1 MTPLIKLLNSLN
13 KPIAYNGVV
22 MLETFLWTA
31 LGLFVIASL
40 IPRDK
45 KLSFLIGALGWA
57 FFTIYWAI
65 EPTYYLGI
73 GDFYNAALTF
83 LTSIF
88 CIFIAF
94 FNGRAYLSEMSKK
107 ASKTLDTITCAAAI
121 GGVFYFSFAEVF
133 MLNAWL
139 IGAVTGQTAWILNS
153 LGVPATVSGE
163 HIFVNHCDIEIIL
176 ACTGIESM
184 ALFAGVI
191 GAVEAPVKR
200 RVKAFMVS
208 VPVIYLLN
216 LLRNVFVVVASG
228 YQWFGSIDRSFY
240 IAHHI
245 IAKIGSTIALFIIA
259 YAVLRI
265 LPELVD
271 VIADVA
277 RMFKDLGGS

>member
-1 MTPLIKLLNSLN
+1 
-13 KPIAYNGVV
+13 
-22 MLETFLWTA
+22 MLETFLWVA

-45 KLSFLIGALGWA
+45 RLSFLIGALGWA

-94 FNGRAYLSEMSKK
+94 FNGRAYLSETSKK
-107 ASKTLDTITCAAAI
+107 ASKTLYAPKVLKATESLYTITCAAAI

-191 GAVEAPVKR
+191 GAVEAPVRR

-208 VPVIYLLN
+208 VPVIYVLN
-216 LLRNVFVVVASG
+216 LLRNIFVVVASG

-245 IAKIGSTIALFIIA
+245 IAKVGSTAALFIIA

>member
-1 MTPLIKLLNSLN
+1 M
-13 KPIAYNGVV
+13 
-22 MLETFLWTA
+22 A
-31 LGLFVIASL
+31 LGLFIIASL
-40 IPRDK
+40 IPRNK
-45 KLSFLIGALGWA
+45 KPSFLVGALGWS

-88 CIFIAF
+88 CVFIAF
-94 FNGRAYLSEMSKK
+94 FNAKAYLSE
-107 ASKTLDTITCAAAI
+107 ASKTLHIITCAAAI

-133 MLNAWL
+133 MLNACL
-139 IGAVTGQTAWILNS
+139 IGTVTSQTVWILNA
-153 LGVPATVSGE
+153 LDVPATFSGE

-191 GAVEAPVKR
+191 GAVGAPVKR
-200 RVKAFMVS
+200 RAKAFMVS
-208 VPVIYLLN
+208 VPVIYVLN

-228 YQWFGSIDRSFY
+228 YQWFGPVDKSFY

-245 IAKIGSTIALFIIA
+245 IAKIGSTVALFIIA

-271 VIADVA
+271 LIADVA
-277 RMFKDLGGS
+277 RMFKNLGGS

>member
-1 MTPLIKLLNSLN
+1 
-13 KPIAYNGVV
+13 
-22 MLETFLWTA
+22 MLETFLLTA

-40 IPRDK
+40 ISRDK
-45 KLSFLIGALGWA
+45 RLSFLVGALGWV

-94 FNGRAYLSEMSKK
+94 FNVRTYLS
-107 ASKTLDTITCAAAI
+107 ASKTRYAPRVLKAMESLYTITRAAAI
-121 GGVFYFSFAEVF
+121 GGISYFSFAEVF

-139 IGAVTGQTAWILNS
+139 IGAVTGQTVWILNS
-153 LGVPATVSGE
+153 LGIPATVSGE
-163 HIFVNHCDIEIIL
+163 HIFINRCDIEIIL

-208 VPVIYLLN
+208 VPVIYVLN
-216 LLRNVFVVVASG
+216 LLRNMFVVVASG
-228 YQWFGSIDRSFY
+228 SQWFGPVDKSFY